1 MKTNSFDSHG
11 IFRSSRG
18 LTTVALA
25 AIMLLVA
32 PVAGFTQETTGSVR
46 GTVLTPN
53 MTPSAGEQVT
63 VTDTRTGSSRTVTT
77 NDAGAFNIRGLT
89 IGGPYTIRVDSNQY
103 EDHLVTDVYT
113 NLSAPATFTI
123 GLQASDAAI
132 DEIVVVSR
140 MVETAALS
148 IGPGSAFSLAEIEE
162 LPSVDRQIRDV
173 VRIDPRVNIAATAGG
188 DGSGMN
194 CMGGSA
200 RSNAFTIDGIRAA
213 DGYGLNEGSGNA
225 TRNVFPIPFDTVAS
239 ASVEFAPLDV
249 QYSQFTGCNVNI
261 VTKSGTNEFHGSAF
275 YLFNDDSM
283 TGDSLEGDKVITDP
297 FEDTN
302 WGFEIGGPIIKD
314 KLFFYAAYEETD
326 DESVQSTGCIDC
338 GFANEDWI
346 TATEAQRI
354 EGIIESQYDRQ
365 TLGIQRVLPGTSERT
380 FLRLDWNINDDHRL
394 EATYT
399 DLTEQRLTS
408 DGMGFDGFTFGDNF
422 QWLGSESEAASVR
435 LFSNWTDNFSTEIR
449 FSTLDVTD
457 IQDPQ
462 GGGEAQDDNKVR
474 LIVED
479 GMGDV
484 IFSSGPGRFR
494 SANALEYTTEQ
505 FKIAGDY
512 VIGDHT
518 ITAGYEL
525 ETRDIFNLFID
536 NGTGFI
542 EFADIDALEA
552 GTAFG
557 LGGNG
562 SFTGDPRDAG
572 ATFGRDIHSFYVQ
585 DEWQLNDAMTLIAGL
600 RYDTYDSSDIPTEN
614 PVFEQRY
621 GFSNTQGFDGLELV
635 QPRIGLTYDLPYDRF
650 GNTQVSVGFGVF
662 GGGDPTVHFANSYQN
677 FGGAI
682 GGGDEGDCMASDLQV
697 INASGQFTGLPACVT
712 AAQIAQATTNTA
724 VVAAVD
730 PNFDLPANHRWNF
743 GISHLT
749 ESDFDFLNDWDIRF
763 DYIYTDHKNATNWLD
778 LTLTPNGVTLPD
790 GRPQF
795 MAVDPLLEEDIAAG
809 RIGDCMATFNGPG
822 LGFSNAGG
830 PGGSC
835 DAGRDDQD
843 ILMTNGPEGST
854 TSISLQLSKLIE
866 FSARTSLDLR
876 FGYAYTDAEVGNGIN
891 SSTQTSS
898 FEEVAVAVINDVK
911 LGPAMWAN
919 KHNFVMRGTLKH
931 FFMEAHPTSF
941 TFFLR
946 RRSGRPFSFVYD
958 NNTPTTVFG
967 DSDNEE
973 RNLLYVPTGIG
984 DPRVN
989 FSGMTIEQRS
999 EFFSFL
1005 ERTGLDQ
1012 FAGGIAPKNGFNQ
1025 PWATDLDI
1033 RIQQDIPLPWA
1044 DHSFK
1049 VFLDV
1054 ENVLNIFSDSNNV
1067 NKYISQGDVEE
1078 AVPVLDATLSADGSQ
1093 FNYFNFNPG
1102 GGNSSSFGFDP
1113 INVRDVDDSVYRVQ
1127 LGVRYSF

>member
-1 MKTNSFDSHG
+1 
-11 IFRSSRG
+11 
-18 LTTVALA
+18 
-25 AIMLLVA
+25 
-32 PVAGFTQETTGSVR
+32 
-46 GTVLTPN
+46 
-53 MTPSAGEQVT
+53 
-63 VTDTRTGSSRTVTT
+63 
-77 NDAGAFNIRGLT
+77 
-89 IGGPYTIRVDSNQY
+89 
-103 EDHLVTDVYT
+103 
-113 NLSAPATFTI
+113 
-123 GLQASDAAI
+123 
-132 DEIVVVSR
+132 

-148 IGPGSAFSLAEIEE
+148 VGPGSAFSLAEIEE
-162 LPSVDRQIRDV
+162 LPSIDRQIRDV

-213 DGYGLNEGSGNA
+213 DGYGLNEGSGTA
-225 TRNVFPIPFDTVAS
+225 TRNVFPIPFDTIAS

-249 QYSQFTGCNVNI
+249 QYSQFTGCNINV

-275 YLFNDDSM
+275 YLFNDEGL
-283 TGDSLEGDKVITDP
+283 TGDSLEGDTVITDP

-314 KLFFYAAYEETD
+314 KLFFYAAYEETEE
-326 DESVQSTGCIDC
+326 ESVQSTGCIDC
-338 GFANEDWI
+338 GFANEDWV
-346 TATEAQRI
+346 TATEAARL
-354 EGIIESQYDRQ
+354 ESIIESQYGRE
-365 TLGIQRVLPGTSERT
+365 TLGIQRVLPGSSERT
-380 FLRLDWNINDDHRL
+380 FVRLDWNINDDHRL

-399 DLTEQRLTS
+399 DLTEQRLTGDDLGS
-408 DGMGFDGFTFGDNF
+408 FGGFTFGDNF
-422 QWLGSESEAASVR
+422 QLLGSESEGTSVR

-449 FSTLDVTD
+449 FSSLDVTD
-457 IQDPQ
+457 LQGPQ
-462 GGGEAQDDNKVR
+462 GGGEAQDDNKAR
-474 LIVED
+474 LQVED
-479 GMGDV
+479 GMGDL
-484 IFSSGPGRFR
+484 IFTSGPGRFR

-512 VIGDHT
+512 VAGDHT

-536 NGTGFI
+536 NGTGLVT
-542 EFADIDALEA
+542 FADIDALEA
-552 GTAFG
+552 GMASE

-572 ATFGRDIHSFYVQ
+572 ASFGRDIHSVYIQ
-585 DEWQLNDAMTLIAGL
+585 DEWQLNDAMTLIGGL

-621 GFSNTQGFDGLELV
+621 GFKNTQAFDGLELV

-682 GGGDEGDCMASDLQV
+682 GSGDEGDCTAADLQV
-697 INASGQFTGLPACVT
+697 TDANGQFTGLPACIT
-712 AAQIAQATTNTA
+712 AAQIAQATANAA

-730 PNFDLPANHRWNF
+730 PNFDLPSNHRWNL
-743 GISHLT
+743 GVSHLT
-749 ESDFDFLNDWDIRF
+749 ESGVDFLNDWDIRF

-795 MAVDPLLEEDIAAG
+795 FAVDPLLGSDTPMDLTD
-809 RIGDCMATFNGPG
+809 DCNATFNGPG
-822 LGFSNAGG
+822 LGFSNAGTN
-830 PGGSC
+830 GGLC

-866 FSARTSLDLR
+866 FSASTTLDLR

-931 FFMEAHPTSF
+931 FFMEEHPTSF

-958 NNTPTTVFG
+958 NNTPTSVFG

-973 RNLLYVPTGIG
+973 RNLFYVPTGIG
-984 DPRVN
+984 DPNVD
-989 FSGMTIEQRS
+989 FSGMTTEQRS
-999 EFFSFL
+999 EFFDFL
-1005 ERTGLDQ
+1005 QRTGLDQ
-1012 FAGGIAPKNGFNQ
+1012 FAGGISPKNGFNQ
-1025 PWATDLDI
+1025 PWSTDLDI
-1033 RIQQDIPLPWA
+1033 RIQQDVPLPWA

-1049 VFLDV
+1049 VFLDI

-1078 AVPVLDATLSADGSQ
+1078 AVPVMDALLSADGSQ
-1093 FNYFNFNPG
+1093 YQYFNFNPG

-1113 INVRDVDDSVYRVQ
+1113 INVRDVDDSVYRIQ
-1127 LGVRYSF
+1127 LGIRYSF